1 MARFFS
7 FIVLVCFAVT
17 VVFGSPRPEEDVL
30 SYGVN
35 IYGQQARSEQ
45 CDIIQDFE
53 NSFSSNL
60 NLLCREKQDSD
71 DDLFNSR
78 DEVFIAQN
86 SMSFNGQSENIQVSR
101 FDEHAEQEVT
111 TPDAPRN

>member
-1 MARFFS
+1 MARFVGF
-7 FIVLVCFAVT
+7 LALACFAVST
-17 VVFGSPRPEEDVL
+17 VVATPRPEEDVL
-30 SYGVN
+30 NYGVS
-35 IYGQQARSEQ
+35 IYGQKVRFNQ
-45 CDIIQDFE
+45 CDIQDFE
-53 NSFSSNL
+53 NFSSKL

-71 DDLFNSR
+71 DALFNGR
-78 DEVFIAQN
+78 DEVFVAEN